1 MKNHCGQCCECES
14 NFRKCSLSKIKPYEF
29 PGFIKRYG
37 EATFLDCLEKNEN
50 NGVVDHR
57 EGRNGDYDDFDDV
70 EEQIRFI
77 KSANDNLRCF
87 SIREKA

>member
-1 MKNHCGQCCECES
+1 M
-14 NFRKCSLSKIKPYEF
+14 
-29 PGFIKRYG
+29 
-37 EATFLDCLEKNEN
+37 DCLEKNEN